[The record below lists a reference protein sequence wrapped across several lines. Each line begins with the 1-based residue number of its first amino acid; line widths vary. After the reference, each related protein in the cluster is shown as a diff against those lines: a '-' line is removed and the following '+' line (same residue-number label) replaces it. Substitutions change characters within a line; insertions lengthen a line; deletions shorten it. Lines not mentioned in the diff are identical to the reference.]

1 MISWIQR
8 TFQHHFRLIFAVLLV
23 GMVIPFIF
31 TIGSTPG
38 IGRADR
44 SSATRDYFG
53 HNMLSQQEF
62 RTLMGDARLSA
73 ELQFGS
79 INASEEQLQH
89 YMYQRVA
96 SQHLADQLHIPPATQ
111 AEVTDYIK
119 KLRIFQGAD
128 GNFDVTRYN
137 ALRSSLGTG
146 SGGPSEAEIARVIGD
161 DARMFKVSRLLAGP
175 GYVVPSDVS
184 DLLKRS
190 DTSWT
195 ISTAT
200 VAYASFPP
208 GPAPTEAEAA
218 KYFADNSFRYT
229 VPPQV
234 TADAVSFAAADF
246 AGEQHPTDAQVR
258 ELFDA
263 EPGRFPS
270 PAAKPGVKADPN
282 ADFAAAKAQVR
293 AALVD
298 DMARRAAVK
307 AASDLAYALYDGK
320 VARDQVGAF
329 LAARGLKAQP
339 LAPFSA
345 EAGPAELGG
354 SKQIASAAFELGP
367 DRFYSE
373 ALPSPAGAVVLIWK
387 SSQPARQPTF
397 AEVRA
402 KVLADATENQKRI
415 RFVEF
420 GRNLRASVEKRLAA
434 GESFEKAV
442 AASEGAVRA
451 EVKTYPAFTLRSQPK
466 DVDPVALQALEGLKK
481 GAVSD
486 MQATAD
492 KGILV
497 YAADVKAP
505 AVDESSARYE
515 QLRSQIAASYAAA
528 DETSITR
535 EYVDAELKRAD
546 LLAK

>member
-8 TFQHHFRLIFAVLLV
+8 TFQHHFKLIFAVLLV
-23 GMVIPFIF
+23 GMIIPFIF

-38 IGRADR
+38 VGRADR
-44 SSATRDYFG
+44 SSATRDFFG

-62 RTLMGDARLSA
+62 RGLMSDTRLSA

-79 INASEEQLQH
+79 INATEEQLQH

-96 SQHLADQLHIPPATQ
+96 SQHLADLLHLPPSSQ

-119 KLRIFQGAD
+119 NLRIFQGPD
-128 GNFDVTRYN
+128 GTFDVTRYEQ
-137 ALRSSLGTG
+137 LRSSFA
-146 SGGPSEAEIARVIGD
+146 GGNGPKEAEIARVIGE
-161 DARMFKVSRLLAGP
+161 DARMVKVSRLLAGP
-175 GYVVPSDVS
+175 GFVVPSDVA
-184 DLLKRS
+184 DVLRKS
-190 DTSWT
+190 DTTWT
-195 ISTAT
+195 VSTAT
-200 VAYASFPP
+200 VPYASFPA

-229 VPPQV
+229 IAPEVS
-234 TADAVSFAAADF
+234 ADYVQFPASAFAA
-246 AGEQHPTDAQVR
+246 QQQPTDIQVR
-258 ELFDA
+258 ELYDTQ
-263 EPGRFPS
+263 PGRFPA
-270 PAAKPGVKADPN
+270 PAPKAGAKADPS
-282 ADFAAAKAQVR
+282 ADFAAAKASVR

-307 AASDLAYALYDGK
+307 AASDLAYALYEGK

-329 LAARGLKAQP
+329 LSARGLRAEP
-339 LAPFSA
+339 LAPFTA
-345 EAGPAELGG
+345 DAGPAELGG
-354 SKQIASAAFELGP
+354 SKQIASAAFELGT
-367 DRFYSE
+367 DRYYSE

-387 SSQPARQPTF
+387 GSLPSRQPSF
-397 AEVRA
+397 IEVRA
-402 KVLADATENQKRI
+402 KVEADAAENQKRI

-420 GRNLRASVEKRLAA
+420 GRTLRASVARHMQA
-434 GESFEKAV
+434 GAPFDKAV
-442 AASEGAVRA
+442 AESAGTTKVD
-451 EVKTYPAFTLRSQPK
+451 VKSYPPFTLRSQPK
-466 DVDPVALQALEGLKK
+466 DVDPIALQALESLRK

-492 KGILV
+492 KGVLV

-505 AVDESSARYE
+505 AIDESSARYA

-535 EYVDAELKRAD
+535 EYVDDELKRAD
-546 LLAK
+546 LAAK